1 MRVQEAEV
9 GSVTLAFETF
19 GEEGRPPVLLV
30 MGLGAQMIG
39 WHSNFCES
47 LAVGRYVIRFDNRD
61 VGESQWLEDAV
72 DLGAVMAGNT
82 SSAPYTLDDMADDS
96 VGLLDALGIHSAHVV
111 GASMGGM
118 IAQTI
123 AIRHPQRVRSLTSI
137 MSTTGQDGIAQPTEA
152 AAAALMSPPAASR
165 DEATVRALEVNSVI
179 GSPGFSRNEQDIRE
193 RAAQAWDRGLNAD
206 GVARQLAAI
215 RASGDRTQALRSLD
229 VPTLVVHGEDDPL
242 VPVDGGRATAAAIPG
257 AELWTVPG
265 MGHDLPRSLW
275 PSLIAR
281 IGALIDVADGAPAAQ

>member
-1 MRVQEAEV
+1 
-9 GSVTLAFETF
+9 
-19 GEEGRPPVLLV
+19 
-30 MGLGAQMIG
+30 
-39 WHSNFCES
+39 
-47 LAVGRYVIRFDNRD
+47 
-61 VGESQWLEDAV
+61 
-72 DLGAVMAGNT
+72 
-82 SSAPYTLDDMADDS
+82 
-96 VGLLDALGIHSAHVV
+96 
-111 GASMGGM
+111 
-118 IAQTI
+118 
-123 AIRHPQRVRSLTSI
+123 VRSLTSI

>member
-1 MRVQEAEV
+1 
-9 GSVTLAFETF
+9 
-19 GEEGRPPVLLV
+19 
-30 MGLGAQMIG
+30 
-39 WHSNFCES
+39 
-47 LAVGRYVIRFDNRD
+47 
-61 VGESQWLEDAV
+61 
-72 DLGAVMAGNT
+72 
-82 SSAPYTLDDMADDS
+82 
-96 VGLLDALGIHSAHVV
+96 
-111 GASMGGM
+111 
-118 IAQTI
+118 
-123 AIRHPQRVRSLTSI
+123 

-165 DEATVRALEVNSVI
+165 DEAMVRALEVNSVI
-179 GSPGFSRNEQDIRE
+179 GSPGLSRNEQDIRE

-242 VPVDGGRATAAAIPG
+242 VPIDGGRATAAAIPG

-281 IGALIDVADGAPAAQ
+281 IGALIDVADGARAAQ